1 MRFCRFLALIASLF
15 VTTLLLGQTRPHS
28 YSPREGF
35 VPDEKTAIRVAEAVL
50 SSIYSD
56 ERIQAQ
62 RPFSAKLERGV
73 WVVTGHLPEGSDGG
87 VAEIKIDKKTCEV
100 LHVTHGK

>member
-1 MRFCRFLALIASLF
+1 MRLAKPLALIACLF
-15 VTTLLLGQTRPHS
+15 IAGHLIAQTRSHS
-28 YSPREGF
+28 YVPREGF

-50 SSIYSD
+50 TSIYGD
-56 ERIQAQ
+56 KNILDQ

-73 WVVTGHLPEGSDGG
+73 WVVSGHLPEGYEGG
-87 VAEIKIDKKTCEV
+87 VAEIRIAKKTCEV